1 MRSGLSLAAAHA
13 ATAAHPVAHGVDAAP
28 PTGRAWSR
36 WLERL
41 GVVLRALRT
50 RHQRRVAAREL
61 RAALR
66 DLDDRTLRDLGFHR
80 DEIASVVA
88 ELGGDA
94 VPTRVRTLRDAHGP
108 TP

>member
-1 MRSGLSLAAAHA
+1 MRTGLSMAAAHA
-13 ATAAHPVAHGVDAAP
+13 ATAAHPVRHGVDPAP
-28 PTGRAWSR
+28 SRGAWPR
-36 WLERL
+36 WVERL
-41 GVVLRALRT
+41 GVALRALLR
-50 RHQRRVAAREL
+50 RHRRRVAARDL

-88 ELGGDA
+88 ELDGDA
-94 VPTRVRTLRDAHGP
+94 MATRVRTLRDAHGC

>member
-1 MRSGLSLAAAHA
+1 MRTGLSMAAAQA
-13 ATAAHPVAHGVDAAP
+13 ATAHPVRHGIDAAP
-28 PTGRAWSR
+28 PNGGWSR

-41 GVVLRALRT
+41 GVALRALLR
-50 RHQRRVAAREL
+50 RHRRRVAARDL

-94 VPTRVRTLRDAHGP
+94 MPTRVRTLRDAYDP
-108 TP
+108 TV

>member
-1 MRSGLSLAAAHA
+1 MRTGLSMAAAHA
-13 ATAAHPVAHGVDAAP
+13 AAAAQPVQRHAFAAAPRGGWRWLARLAALLRAMRTRQRRRTAARD
-28 PTGRAWSR
+28 
-36 WLERL
+36 
-41 GVVLRALRT
+41 
-50 RHQRRVAAREL
+50 L

-94 VPTRVRTLRDAHGP
+94 LPTRVRTLRDAYGP
-108 TP
+108 TI

>member
-1 MRSGLSLAAAHA
+1 MRTGLSMAAAHA
-13 ATAAHPVAHGVDAAP
+13 ATAAHPVRHDVDAAP
-28 PTGRAWSR
+28 ARSGWSR

-41 GVVLRALRT
+41 GIVLRALRT
-50 RHQRRVAAREL
+50 RHRRRVAARDL

-94 VPTRVRTLRDAHGP
+94 MPTRVRTMRDAHGP
-108 TP
+108 TL